1 MEFWRFS
8 PEIPQPFH
16 TTLTDR
22 LQTVRLKM
30 GVTCDRVMGSRVG
43 RYEVLARLAKGGM
56 AELSLAS
63 TQGPGGFRKFTV
75 LKQIL
80 PEASGDENFVKMF
93 LDEARVTG
101 AFSHPGICQVFEMG
115 EDPST
120 GLFVAMEFIAGQD
133 LNQVVGACAK
143 QQAVLPVGFSAS
155 VVHDCA
161 QALHYAH
168 TFKLPSGEDS
178 PVIHRDVAQKNI
190 MVTYDGQVKLLDFGI
205 AKAKGALARTR
216 AGTVKG
222 TAGYMSPEQV
232 RGEPIDGRSDVFA
245 LGVVLWEMMTGRR
258 LFSAETELA
267 ELKMILG
274 EQITPPSEVESSVPR
289 ELSAVAMKALERDLN
304 LRYRTA
310 RDMARALSSSCGHL
324 LFDAEER
331 AEFMKE
337 RFEEKIASTQRLF
350 EAASKTEG
358 EVESAV
364 EEFRRASSHEREAA
378 ELAAKKKPSPAM
390 SAGKLKPVRGG
401 WAPGALLSGASES
414 KLKKVAGSS
423 RKLKAAPETAS
434 LPKEQDF
441 GPTEAVVA
449 ATPPP
454 RSASLI
460 WPLLAVVVALGVGL
474 LVWKAMQGQG
484 ESSRP
489 RQVEPVLVTKI
500 PGVELPGVDLPP
512 EKDPTPNPRVDPQI
526 KPEVV
531 TPRAPK
537 ERGEVTLVIL
547 PEATVTKGTQLLGHG
562 TMVSFSLSVGTHLV
576 TVTGQDGVKRQL
588 SIRVSAGK
596 NKAQKYRLDD
606 LPPQ

>member
-1 MEFWRFS
+1 MS
-8 PEIPQPFH
+8 
-16 TTLTDR
+16 T
-22 LQTVRLKM
+22 
-30 GVTCDRVMGSRVG
+30 RVG

-63 TQGPGGFRKFTV
+63 TAGPGGFRKFAV

-80 PEASGDENFVKMF
+80 PEAAGDENFVKMF

-115 EDPST
+115 EDKET

-133 LNQVVGACAK
+133 LNQVVTACAR

-155 VVHDCA
+155 VVAECA

-168 TFKLPSGEDS
+168 TFKLQSGEES
-178 PVIHRDVAQKNI
+178 PVVHRDVAQKNI

-232 RGEPIDGRSDVFA
+232 RGEAIDGRSDVFS

-267 ELKMILG
+267 ELKMILQ
-274 EQITPPSEVESSVPR
+274 EPIEAPADVEPSVPR

-304 LRYRTA
+304 LRYRSA
-310 RDMARALSSSCGHL
+310 REMARALTSTCGHL

-337 RFEEKIASTQRLF
+337 RFGEKIASTQKLF
-350 EAASKTEG
+350 EAASKTEQ
-358 EVESAV
+358 EVGAAV
-364 EEFRRASSHEREAA
+364 EEFRRSSAHEREVEESIKAR
-378 ELAAKKKPSPAM
+378 KPAI
-390 SAGKLKPVRGG
+390 SAGRLKPVAR
-401 WAPGALLSGASES
+401 APGGQVSSNKLRKVKNSSKRLEAASETPS
-414 KLKKVAGSS
+414 SLKKEEDY
-423 RKLKAAPETAS
+423 AA
-434 LPKEQDF
+434 
-441 GPTEAVVA
+441 TEAQVRVTA
-449 ATPPP
+449 PPP
-454 RSASLI
+454 RSASMI
-460 WPLLAVVVALGVGL
+460 WPVLAIIFALGVGL
-474 LVWKAMQGQG
+474 LVWKAMQGPP
-484 ESSRP
+484 EVSRP
-489 RQVEPVLVTKI
+489 HVVEPVVVTPVPGEDTERIGEI
-500 PGVELPGVDLPP
+500 PGTDTLQDDPKNDPP
-512 EKDPTPNPRVDPQI
+512 PSKGNPTAKNDPPVKGDP
-526 KPEVV
+526 P

-537 ERGEVTLVIL
+537 EKGEVTLVLI
-547 PEATVTKGTQLLGHG
+547 PDATVMKGGTVLGKG
-562 TMVSFSLSVGTHLV
+562 NMVTFSLNVGTHLV
-576 TVTGQDGVKRQL
+576 TVTGSDGVRRAL
-588 SIRVSAGK
+588 SLQVGAGK

>member
-1 MEFWRFS
+1 MS
-8 PEIPQPFH
+8 
-16 TTLTDR
+16 T
-22 LQTVRLKM
+22 
-30 GVTCDRVMGSRVG
+30 RVG

-63 TQGPGGFRKFTV
+63 TQGPGGFRKFAV

-115 EDPST
+115 EDTST
-120 GLFVAMEFIAGQD
+120 GLYVAMEFIAGQD
-133 LNQVVGACAK
+133 LNQVVTACAR

-155 VVHDCA
+155 VVADCA

-168 TFKLPSGEDS
+168 TFKLQSGEDS

-232 RGEPIDGRSDVFA
+232 RGDPIDGRSDVFS

-267 ELKMILG
+267 ELKMIL
-274 EQITPPSEVESSVPR
+274 SEPIEAPADIEPSVPK

-310 RDMARALSSSCGHL
+310 RDMARALTSTCGHL

-331 AEFMKE
+331 ASFMNE

-350 EAASKTEG
+350 EAASKDEQEVG
-358 EVESAV
+358 EAV
-364 EEFRRASSHEREAA
+364 EQFRRDSSHERESTD
-378 ELAAKKKPSPAM
+378 EGVRKKPGAAGGWVST
-390 SAGKLKPVRGG
+390 GKLKPVKPSVS
-401 WAPGALLSGASES
+401 AA
-414 KLKKVAGSS
+414 KLKKVKVSS
-423 RKLKAAPETAS
+423 RRLEPATDNPTPAS
-434 LPKEQDF
+434 LPKEKDYAA
-441 GPTEAVVA
+441 TEALVA
-449 ATPPP
+449 VAPPP
-454 RSASLI
+454 RSASML
-460 WPLLAVVVALGVGL
+460 WPILAVVVALGVGL
-474 LVWKAMQGQG
+474 LVWKAMQGPP

-489 RQVEPVLVTKI
+489 HVVEPVVVTPI
-500 PGVELPGVDLPP
+500 PGAELPGTDPVAEP
-512 EKDPTPNPRVDPQI
+512 KDPPPAQVKNDPPPSPV
-526 KPEVV
+526 KNDP
-531 TPRAPK
+531 PRAPK
-537 ERGEVTLVIL
+537 EKGEMTLVII
-547 PEATVTKGTQLLGHG
+547 PEATVMKGSQLLGKG
-562 TMVSFSLSVGTHLV
+562 TMITFSLNAGTHLV
-576 TVTGQDGVKRQL
+576 TVTGADGVKRQL
-588 SIRVSAGK
+588 SLQVAGGK

>member
-1 MEFWRFS
+1 MS
-8 PEIPQPFH
+8 
-16 TTLTDR
+16 
-22 LQTVRLKM
+22 
-30 GVTCDRVMGSRVG
+30 SRVG

-63 TQGPGGFRKFTV
+63 TQGPGGFRKFAV

-80 PEASGDENFVKMF
+80 AEAADDENFVKMF
-93 LDEARVTG
+93 LDEARVTA
-101 AFSHPGICQVFEMG
+101 AFSHPAICQVFEMG
-115 EDPST
+115 EDTST
-120 GLFVAMEFIAGQD
+120 GLYVAMEFIAGQD
-133 LNQVVGACAK
+133 LNQVVSACAR

-155 VVHDCA
+155 VVLECA

-232 RGEPIDGRSDVFA
+232 RGDAIDGRSDVFA

-267 ELKMILG
+267 ELKLILS
-274 EQITPPSEVESSVPR
+274 EPIEAPSDVEPSVPR

-304 LRYRTA
+304 LRYRSA
-310 RDMARALSSSCGHL
+310 REMARALTSSCGHL

-337 RFEEKIASTQRLF
+337 RFEEKIASTRRLF
-350 EAASKTEG
+350 EAASKDEREAG
-358 EVESAV
+358 EAV
-364 EEFRRASSHEREAA
+364 EEFRRSSAHEREVEDASR
-378 ELAAKKKPSPAM
+378 KKPSPHI
-390 SAGKLKPVRGG
+390 SAGKLKQVRGG
-401 WAPGALLSGASES
+401 GGPGSLS
-414 KLKKVAGSS
+414 KLKKVKTSKRGLDPAPSS
-423 RKLKAAPETAS
+423 PSSFSKLKETA
-434 LPKEQDF
+434 
-441 GPTEAVVA
+441 PTEAQVA
-449 ATPPP
+449 ATPVP
-454 RSASLI
+454 RSASMA
-460 WPLLAVVVALGVGL
+460 WPVLAVVVALGVGL
-474 LVWKAMQGQG
+474 LVWKAMQGPP

-489 RQVEPVLVTKI
+489 HQTAPVII
-500 PGVELPGVDLPP
+500 PGTELPGTDPP
-512 EKDPTPNPRVDPQI
+512 PLEPRDTVVVNNPPPKTETPPPRVDA
-526 KPEVV
+526 
-531 TPRAPK
+531 PRAK
-537 ERGEVTLVIL
+537 GEMTLVLI
-547 PEATVTKGTQLLGHG
+547 PEATVTKGSQVLGKG
-562 TMVSFSLSVGTHLV
+562 TMVSFSLNVGTHLV
-576 TVTGQDGVKRQL
+576 TVTGGDGVRRQL
-588 SIRVSAGK
+588 SLQVGAGK

>member
-1 MEFWRFS
+1 
-8 PEIPQPFH
+8 
-16 TTLTDR
+16 
-22 LQTVRLKM
+22 
-30 GVTCDRVMGSRVG
+30 MGSRVG

-63 TQGPGGFRKFTV
+63 TQGPGGFRKFAV

-101 AFSHPGICQVFEMG
+101 AFSHPGICQVFDMG
-115 EDPST
+115 EDTST
-120 GLFVAMEFIAGQD
+120 GLYVAMEFIAGQD
-133 LNQVVGACAK
+133 LNQVVTACAK

-161 QALHYAH
+161 HALHYAH
-168 TFKLPSGEDS
+168 TFKMQSGEDS

-267 ELKMILG
+267 ELRMILS
-274 EQITPPSEVESSVPR
+274 EPIIPPAEVESSVPR
-289 ELSAVAMKALERDLN
+289 ELSMVAMKALERDLN

-331 AEFMKE
+331 AGFMNE
-337 RFEEKIASTQRLF
+337 RFKEKIASTRRLF
-350 EAASKTEG
+350 EAASKDAG
-358 EVESAV
+358 EVGAAV
-364 EEFRRASSHEREAA
+364 EAFRRSSAHDADEISVSR
-378 ELAAKKKPSPAM
+378 KKPSL
-390 SAGKLKPVRGG
+390 SAGKLKPSVS
-401 WAPGALLSGASES
+401 AN
-414 KLKKVAGSS
+414 KLKKVKQSS
-423 RKLKAAPETAS
+423 RRLDAASDTPAY
-434 LPKEQDF
+434 LPKEKDYAA
-441 GPTEAVVA
+441 TEAVVA
-449 ATPPP
+449 VAPAP
-454 RSASLI
+454 RSASMA
-460 WPLLAVVVALGVGL
+460 WPVLAVVVALGVGL
-474 LVWKAMQGQG
+474 LVWKAMQGPPG
-484 ESSRP
+484 PARSH
-489 RQVEPVLVTKI
+489 VEI
-500 PGVELPGVDLPP
+500 PGAELPGTDTIQADPVQKNDPPVKVDQPP
-512 EKDPTPNPRVDPQI
+512 
-526 KPEVV
+526 VV
-531 TPRAPK
+531 RAPK
-537 ERGEVTLVIL
+537 EKGEVTLVVI
-547 PEATVTKGTQLLGHG
+547 PEATVMKGSTVLGKGT
-562 TMVSFSLSVGTHLV
+562 MMSFSLNVGTHLV
-576 TVTGQDGVKRQL
+576 TVTGQDGVRRTL
-588 SIRVSAGK
+588 SLQVGAGK

-606 LPPQ
+606 LPAQ

>member
-1 MEFWRFS
+1 MS
-8 PEIPQPFH
+8 
-16 TTLTDR
+16 
-22 LQTVRLKM
+22 
-30 GVTCDRVMGSRVG
+30 SRVG

-63 TQGPGGFRKFTV
+63 TQGPGGFRKFAV

-80 PEASGDENFVKMF
+80 PEAADDENFVKMF
-93 LDEARVTG
+93 LDEARVTA
-101 AFSHPGICQVFEMG
+101 AFSHPAICQVFEMG
-115 EDPST
+115 EDTST
-120 GLFVAMEFIAGQD
+120 GLYVAMEFIAGQD
-133 LNQVVGACAK
+133 LNQVVSACAR

-155 VVHDCA
+155 VVLECA

-232 RGEPIDGRSDVFA
+232 RGDAIDGRSDVFA

-267 ELKMILG
+267 ELKMILS
-274 EQITPPSEVESSVPR
+274 EPIEAPSDVEPSVPK

-304 LRYRTA
+304 LRYRSA
-310 RDMARALSSSCGHL
+310 RDMARALTSSCGHL

-337 RFEEKIASTQRLF
+337 RFEEKIASTRRLF
-350 EAASKTEG
+350 EAAAKDAREVG
-358 EVESAV
+358 EAV
-364 EEFRRASSHEREAA
+364 EEFRRSSAHDREAEEPA
-378 ELAAKKKPSPAM
+378 RKKPSPHI
-390 SAGKLKPVRGG
+390 SAGKLKQVRGAG
-401 WAPGALLSGASES
+401 GPGSLS
-414 KLKKVAGSS
+414 KLKKVKPSKRG
-423 RKLKAAPETAS
+423 LEPAPSTPAS
-434 LPKEQDF
+434 LPKAIDAAS
-441 GPTEAVVA
+441 TEAQVST
-449 ATPPP
+449 TPPP
-454 RSASLI
+454 RSASMA

-474 LVWKAMQGQG
+474 LVWKAMQGPP

-489 RQVEPVLVTKI
+489 HQTAPVVI
-500 PGVELPGVDLPP
+500 PGAELPGSEIPGTDTLEP
-512 EKDPTPNPRVDPQI
+512 KDPVAVNNPPVKADPPSKADPPRV
-526 KPEVV
+526 
-531 TPRAPK
+531 K
-537 ERGEVTLVIL
+537 EKGEMTLVLI
-547 PEATVTKGTQLLGHG
+547 PEATVMKGSQLLGHG
-562 TMVSFSLSVGTHLV
+562 TMVSFSLNVGTHLV
-576 TVTGQDGVKRQL
+576 TVTGGDGVKRQL
-588 SIRVSAGK
+588 SLQVGAGK

>member
-1 MEFWRFS
+1 
-8 PEIPQPFH
+8 
-16 TTLTDR
+16 
-22 LQTVRLKM
+22 
-30 GVTCDRVMGSRVG
+30 MGSRVG

-63 TQGPGGFRKFTV
+63 TQGPGGFRKFAV

-80 PEASGDENFVKMF
+80 PEAAGDENFVKMF

-101 AFSHPGICQVFEMG
+101 AFSHPAICQVFEMG
-115 EDPST
+115 EDTST
-120 GLFVAMEFIAGQD
+120 GLYVAMEFIAGQD
-133 LNQVVGACAK
+133 LNQVVTACAK

-161 QALHYAH
+161 HALHYAH
-168 TFKLPSGEDS
+168 TFKLQSGEDS

-232 RGEPIDGRSDVFA
+232 RGDAIDGRSDVFS

-267 ELKMILG
+267 ELKMILS
-274 EQITPPSEVESSVPR
+274 EPIIAPSEVESSVPR

-331 AEFMKE
+331 AGFMNE
-337 RFEEKIASTQRLF
+337 RFEEKIASTRRLF
-350 EAASKTEG
+350 EAASKDER
-358 EVESAV
+358 EVGAAV
-364 EEFRRASSHEREAA
+364 EEFRRSSAHEA
-378 ELAAKKKPSPAM
+378 EELSVSRKKPGW
-390 SAGKLKPVRGG
+390 SAPRLKP
-401 WAPGALLSGASES
+401 ANSAA
-414 KLKKVAGSS
+414 KLKKVKHSS
-423 RKLKAAPETAS
+423 KRLEAASATPAS
-434 LPKEQDF
+434 LPKEQDYAA
-441 GPTEAVVA
+441 TEAVVA
-449 ATPPP
+449 AAPAP
-454 RSASLI
+454 RSASMA
-460 WPLLAVVVALGVGL
+460 WPVLAVVVALGVGL
-474 LVWKAMQGQG
+474 LVWKAMQGPP

-489 RQVEPVLVTKI
+489 HVVEPVVI
-500 PGVELPGVDLPP
+500 PGAELPGTDTIQADVAPKNDPP
-512 EKDPTPNPRVDPQI
+512 VKADPPP
-526 KPEVV
+526 VV
-531 TPRAPK
+531 RAPK
-537 ERGEVTLVIL
+537 EKGEVTLVVI
-547 PEATVTKGTQLLGHG
+547 PEATVMKGSTLLGKGT
-562 TMVSFSLSVGTHLV
+562 MMSFSLNVGTHLV
-576 TVTGQDGVKRQL
+576 TVTGQDGVRRVL
-588 SIRVSAGK
+588 SLQVGAGK

-606 LPPQ
+606 LPAQ